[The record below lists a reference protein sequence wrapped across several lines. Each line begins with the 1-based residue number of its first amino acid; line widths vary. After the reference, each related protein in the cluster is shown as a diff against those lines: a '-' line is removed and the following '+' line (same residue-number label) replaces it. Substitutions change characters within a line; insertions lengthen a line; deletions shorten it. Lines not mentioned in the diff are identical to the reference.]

1 MARIPPVDESQ
12 MDDQTRG
19 ILAAAEEMLGFSPN
33 DGRLMAHAPDVM
45 RAFLKLNQAIYAPG
59 EVAPELKRLIGLV
72 TSTAAGC
79 TYCQSHTQFS
89 AHRMGVPEEKLK
101 DVWGYATSE
110 YFSDAERAALT
121 LAMKA
126 GQSPSGVGDEDFAE
140 LARHF
145 SVPAQ
150 IEIVAVISLF
160 GFLNRWNST
169 LGTDL
174 EAAPAAL
181 SARLKP
187 D

>member
-1 MARIPPVDESQ
+1 MARIAPLDESQ
-12 MDDQTRG
+12 MDARTQG

-45 RAFLKLNQAIYAPG
+45 LAFLQLNQAIYAPG

-89 AHRMGVPEEKLK
+89 AHRLGVPEEKLK
-101 DVWGYATSE
+101 DVWSYATSE
-110 YFSDAERAALT
+110 HFNDAERAALT
-121 LAMKA
+121 VAMKA
-126 GQSPSGVGDEDFAE
+126 GQSPSGVTDEDMAE

-145 SVPAQ
+145 SVQAQ

-181 SARLKP
+181 SAQLKP